1 MRRKRAA
8 IESCLTLWVIAAVAA
23 GIATKANGQVR
34 QPHNVILFIP
44 DGLRPGSV
52 DPKIA
57 PTFAR
62 VRDQGVYF
70 ANSHSVFPSLTMVNS
85 AAMGTGHFP
94 GDTGNFANT
103 VYTGFLVVSANES
116 VTPMIENDAILKEV
130 NTHFGGNYLNEESL
144 LASARKAGFLTASV
158 GKVGPAAVYDVTE
171 RSGEQTI
178 IVDDLTG
185 RPDGLPLSHK
195 MLKALQAAGLPH
207 LAPGRGDNAKVGN
220 AKTPGTTVANV
231 EQQRYFVD
239 VTTKSILPMFKAAG
253 KPFVLVFWSRDPDGT
268 QHNQGDSLGQLV
280 PGINGPTSRAAIKN
294 ADDNLATIMD
304 SLKTL

>member
-1 MRRKRAA
+1 MTQFRPVLL
-8 IESCLTLWVIAAVAA
+8 ILVICAGAFSISAVP
-23 GIATKANGQVR
+23 QVR
-34 QPHNVILFIP
+34 LPHNVVLFIP
-44 DGLRPGSV
+44 DGLRPGAV
-52 DPKIA
+52 NYETT

-70 ANSHSVFPSLTMVNS
+70 GNSHSIFPTLTMVNS

-94 GDTGNFANT
+94 GDMGNFGNT
-103 VYTGFLVVSANES
+103 IYTGFPVTSANGT
-116 VTPMIENDAILKEV
+116 VTPMIENNAILGEI
-130 NTHFGGNYLNEESL
+130 NPGFGGNYLNEESL
-144 LASARKAGFLTASV
+144 LAAARKAGFLTASV

-171 RSGEQTI
+171 RSGQETI

-185 RPDGLPLSHK
+185 RSDGLPLSRK

-220 AKTPGTTVANV
+220 AKTLGTTVANV

-253 KPFVLVFWSRDPDGT
+253 KPFVLVFWSRDPDG
-268 QHNQGDSLGQLV
+268 
-280 PGINGPTSRAAIKN
+280 
-294 ADDNLATIMD
+294 
-304 SLKTL
+304 

>member
-8 IESCLTLWVIAAVAA
+8 IESCLTLWIIAAVAA

-70 ANSHSVFPSLTMVNS
+70 ANSHSVFPTLTMVNS
-85 AAMGTGHFP
+85 AAMSTGHFP

-144 LASARKAGFLTASV
+144 LASARKAGFLTASI

-171 RSGEQTI
+171 LNGTQTI
-178 IVDDLTG
+178 IIDDATG
-185 RPDGLPLSHK
+185 RDGGLPVASDVSA
-195 MLKALQAAGLPH
+195 ALEKAGLPNQ
-207 LAPGRGDNAKVGN
+207 APTRGDNGKTGD
-220 AKTPGTTVANV
+220 AKTPGTKVANV
-231 EQQRYFVD
+231 EQQAYFTD
-239 VTTKSILPMFKAAG
+239 VITKVILPRFKKRASRLSWCIGRGIPMGRNTTK
-253 KPFVLVFWSRDPDGT
+253 GT
-268 QHNQGDSLGQLV
+268 ALGSLFQA
-280 PGINGPTSRAAIKN
+280 S
-294 ADDNLATIMD
+294 MD
-304 SLKTL
+304 RHPKRQSGMLTPISLR